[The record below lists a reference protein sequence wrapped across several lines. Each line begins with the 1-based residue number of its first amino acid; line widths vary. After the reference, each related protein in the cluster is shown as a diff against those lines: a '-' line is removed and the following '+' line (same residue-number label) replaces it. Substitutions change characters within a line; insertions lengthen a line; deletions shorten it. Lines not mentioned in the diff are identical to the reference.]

1 MTFNEF
7 KDAIQGKRFSQVL
20 AGAHAH
26 MTQVELINRGGR
38 VISGLFNGEYI
49 EIIEDQHKSYDVLA
63 SGNYSFDGVDCYG
76 YLTPDSV
83 IQMTFEN
90 ELFDGISESVFT
102 SWEAAIKECSEYAQR
117 AGTLL
122 LQLEA
127 E

>member
-49 EIIEDQHKSYDVLA
+49 EIIECQHKSYDVLA

-83 IQMTFEN
+83 IEMTFED
-90 ELFDGISESVFT
+90 ELFDGISESVFI
-102 SWEAAIKECSEYAQR
+102 SWEAAVKECSEYAER
-117 AGTLL
+117 VGTVL